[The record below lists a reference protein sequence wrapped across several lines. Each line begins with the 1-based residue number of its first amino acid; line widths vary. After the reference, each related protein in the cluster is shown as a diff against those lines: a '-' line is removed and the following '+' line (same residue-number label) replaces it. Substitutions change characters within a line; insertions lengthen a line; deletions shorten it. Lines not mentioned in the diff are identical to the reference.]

1 MAESTLMIKIDDD
14 LGKKCEIV
22 LNRFDLNI
30 TSAFKL
36 FAQKIV
42 ETEDLSFLIEN
53 EEDLDGPYTEE
64 EEALF
69 YSPENMKAVLEGVRQ
84 LDEGETVTYTV
95 EELRNLAKELK
106 SQNK

>member
-14 LGKKCEIV
+14 LEKKCEIV

-30 TSAFKL
+30 TSAFKM

-42 ETEDLSFLIEN
+42 DTEDISFMLE
-53 EEDLDGPYTEE
+53 EVEDLDGPYTEE

-69 YSPENMKAVLEGVRQ
+69 YSPENMKAVDKGIKSLEEGRVVEIT
-84 LDEGETVTYTV
+84 LDE
-95 EELRNLAKELK
+95 LRDML
-106 SQNK
+106 

>member
-14 LGKKCEIV
+14 LEKKCEIV

-30 TSAFKL
+30 TSAFKM

-42 ETEDLSFLIEN
+42 ETEDISFILE

-84 LDEGETVTYTV
+84 LEGGETVTYTV

>member
-14 LGKKCEIV
+14 LEKKCEIV

-42 ETEDLSFLIEN
+42 KTEDLSFLIED

-64 EEALF
+64 EEALC
-69 YSPENMKAVLEGVRQ
+69 YSPENVTAVLAGVKS
-84 LDEGETVTYTV
+84 LDEGRSV
-95 EELRNLAKELK
+95 EITLDELRDMLK
-106 SQNK
+106 

>member
-14 LGKKCEIV
+14 LEKKCEIV

-30 TSAFKL
+30 TSAFKM

-42 ETEDLSFLIEN
+42 ETEDISFMLEE
-53 EEDLDGPYTEE
+53 EEDLDAPYTEE

-69 YSPENMKAVLEGVRQ
+69 YSPENMKAVDEGIKSLEEGRVVEIT
-84 LDEGETVTYTV
+84 LDE
-95 EELRNLAKELK
+95 LRDMLK
-106 SQNK
+106 